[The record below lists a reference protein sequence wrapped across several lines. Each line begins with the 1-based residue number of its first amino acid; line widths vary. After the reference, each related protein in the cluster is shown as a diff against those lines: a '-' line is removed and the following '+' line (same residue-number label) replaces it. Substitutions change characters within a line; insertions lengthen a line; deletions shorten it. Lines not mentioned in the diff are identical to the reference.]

1 MAFTPSTF
9 EVEASETKVAPSVQA
24 SRDADAVTILKSELA
39 KELGKTPKDAADK
52 ARTDANI
59 AALKRELAAK
69 GQKEFAAPKVKSAPT
84 QPAAFVPKTF
94 EPASFTAE
102 PTLTPE
108 PTNVPEMRQSPPPE
122 PGMADK
128 ALAALQGAAKGA
140 TAGLIVYPQA
150 VALAATRAATG
161 AESPTWQEGLKT
173 ALADVR
179 AGQQELSD
187 QMPVSYGAGQVAG
200 AVGLGALTGGT
211 SLPVMVGTG
220 AVTGAVSGYTQNDS
234 LKDAAVG
241 GTLGALGGAV
251 GKGVTAG
258 YDQVVKSVAAK
269 HIADI
274 IARAQEGGT
283 GAAGRIVQQTNKLAK
298 LQELS
303 GKELQNFIEKNMDKA
318 SANMVKSA
326 ANRAWESLKGAAYG
340 AGIGGGA
347 ALATGSDVKQGAM
360 GGAAVGGLSA
370 AKAAMASAKGG
381 VMLNLANKLN
391 LGSIL
396 PGATSTAANAAA
408 NIAPNVVN
416 AATTPQEPPPIGS
429 RLRAI
434 VDRLRQ

>member
-1 MAFTPSTF
+1 MAFDPSLF
-9 EVEASETKVAPSVQA
+9 EPETNANPMKVTPSVQA

-39 KELGKTPKDAADK
+39 KELGKTPKDPADK

-69 GQKEFAAPKVKSAPT
+69 GQKEFTAPKVK
-84 QPAAFVPKTF
+84 AAQTFDHSLF
-94 EPASFTAE
+94 EPEQAPVQF
-102 PTLTPE
+102 TPE
-108 PTNVPEMRQSPPPE
+108 PTNIPEMRPSPPPE

-128 ALAALQGAAKGA
+128 ALAGLQGFAKGA
-140 TAGLIVYPQA
+140 TAGLVVYPQA
-150 VALAATRAATG
+150 AAMQATRALTG
-161 AESPTWQEGLKT
+161 GPSDWKS

-179 AGQQELSD
+179 AGQQELSN

-200 AVGLGALTGGT
+200 AVGLGALSGGT
-211 SLPVMVGTG
+211 SLPAMVGTG
-220 AVTGAVSGYTQNDS
+220 AGIGAVSGFTQNDS

-241 GTLGALGGAV
+241 GTLGALGGFV
-251 GKGVTAG
+251 GKGVSAG

-274 IARAQEGGT
+274 IARAQSDITKT
-283 GAAGRIVQQTNKLAK
+283 GAAGLVVQQTKRLEKLQGLSGKK
-298 LQELS
+298 LQE
-303 GKELQNFIEKNMDKA
+303 FIDEGMDKA
-318 SANMVKSA
+318 SSNIIKSA
-326 ANRAWESLKGAAYG
+326 ANRAWQSLKGAAYG

-381 VMLNLANKLN
+381 ILLNLANKFN

-396 PGATSTAANAAA
+396 PGATKVASNTAANL
-408 NIAPNVVN
+408 APNVID
-416 AATTPQEPPPIGS
+416 AAQTPQNIPAGS
-429 RLRAI
+429 RLRALAEKA
-434 VDRLRQ
+434 RLGQ